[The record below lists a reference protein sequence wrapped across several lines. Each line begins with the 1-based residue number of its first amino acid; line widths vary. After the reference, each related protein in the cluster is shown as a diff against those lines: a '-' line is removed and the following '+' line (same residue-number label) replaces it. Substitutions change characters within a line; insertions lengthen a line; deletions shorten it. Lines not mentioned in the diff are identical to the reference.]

1 MRLLRASFSG
11 GPNNLLAL
19 AQAMDPAQLR
29 PEAALHAIVSAFRV
43 ARPQLLADAT
53 LAAAGS
59 RGRANTASPRAR
71 APRAPAA
78 KGPAAP
84 VVEHAVIEVSDG
96 GSSDSDFVT
105 DVPARRRPSLN
116 GGRAAAP
123 SRADPAPSSTHA
135 ACPVCSWCACLSAP
149 RVLVRATLTPRVL
162 CSQVPLKLVDAHVN
176 SCLDK
181 GPAHAGRGSG
191 ASAPAGAP
199 VQLPPVLTLHM
210 LTLSM
215 LKTHLRKWKLLDQ
228 TSNEKRDA
236 LEARWTAFMTNVKV
250 EKDRALTTGLP
261 VNVAAAAAKTLR
273 EERTRSSAALISPIM
288 RKHAA
293 AAAAA
298 PSAAAN
304 GFAALVG
311 QVRARKEHAAAQS
324 GPPEAAA
331 EDLET
336 SPATDGRPKR
346 KRSQG

>member
-1 MRLLRASFSG
+1 MPCVLLVRLLERATRAG
-11 GPNNLLAL
+11 
-19 AQAMDPAQLR
+19 
-29 PEAALHAIVSAFRV
+29 
-43 ARPQLLADAT
+43 ARNAD
-53 LAAAGS
+53 
-59 RGRANTASPRAR
+59 
-71 APRAPAA
+71 APRA
-78 KGPAAP
+78 
-84 VVEHAVIEVSDG
+84 
-96 GSSDSDFVT
+96 
-105 DVPARRRPSLN
+105 
-116 GGRAAAP
+116 
-123 SRADPAPSSTHA
+123 
-135 ACPVCSWCACLSAP
+135 
-149 RVLVRATLTPRVL
+149 

-181 GPAHAGRGSG
+181 GPSHAGRGSG
-191 ASAPAGAP
+191 AGAPAGAP

-215 LKTHLRKWKLLDQ
+215 LKTHLRKWKLLDL

-236 LEARWTAFMTNVKV
+236 LEARWTAFITNVKV

-293 AAAAA
+293 SAAAA
-298 PSAAAN
+298 PAAAAN

-311 QVRARKEHAAAQS
+311 QVRARQEHAAPSA
-324 GPPEAAA
+324 PPEAAA